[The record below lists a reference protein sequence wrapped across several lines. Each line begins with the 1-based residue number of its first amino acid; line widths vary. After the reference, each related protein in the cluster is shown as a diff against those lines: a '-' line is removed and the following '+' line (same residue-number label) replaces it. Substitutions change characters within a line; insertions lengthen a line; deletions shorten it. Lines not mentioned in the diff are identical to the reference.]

1 VESGVSAASAPT
13 PGTRSGTIPRLQE
26 LEFLAIAAHSVA
38 AGGTYDEVRRGLID
52 FMAAQRERIAPSGY
66 HAGHAGLPM
75 AKHHAHRYMSNATE
89 ALAELMRLGWIE
101 KAPLPTTRKAAL
113 LYTKRTFELTGD
125 GRDWIAQLGDSR
137 SDAFDQLLRRLW
149 VVHPQL
155 AGFLRLLSRQMFVV
169 PTAKWGEVHS
179 ERIPAGEGRE
189 TYMRFLA
196 VRAAEAVGAG
206 ATGWSASYEEILQ
219 ALHAYVDARL
229 ESAAR
234 RRKLDPYPR
243 SRDFVGACEEG
254 LVSFAFS
261 KSGLTLDYIS
271 HEIIRRW
278 TKSLA
283 VANFSYHV
291 PAAPA
296 LRLWATADF
305 KEDETRDLSAVR
317 RRGAREYADRVLNEL
332 PAAYELTRRR
342 SPGNP
347 WVPIYQVR
355 ATVCSKLGLGDRVF
369 DHAVIDY
376 LAASRGNDAAFT
388 INLDPAEYGSTPPTE
403 RPLEVPDR
411 SGRTRVF
418 RVMTLVPRARKEP
431 R

>member
-1 VESGVSAASAPT
+1 MTAAPAPAPRT
-13 PGTRSGTIPRLQE
+13 GTMPRLQE
-26 LEFLAIAAHSVA
+26 LEFLAIAARTVSN
-38 AGGTYDEVRRGLID
+38 GGTYDQVRRSLID
-52 FMAAQRERIAPSGY
+52 FMADQRERVAPSGY

-75 AKHHAHRYMSNATE
+75 AKYDAHRYMSNATE
-89 ALAELMRLGWIE
+89 ALGELMRLGWVE
-101 KAPLPTTRKAAL
+101 KAQLPTTRKAAP
-113 LYTKRTFELTGD
+113 LYAKRTFSLTED
-125 GRDWIAQLGDSR
+125 GRTWVDTLAASRGD
-137 SDAFDQLLRRLW
+137 AYDQLLRQLW
-149 VVHPQL
+149 LTHPQL
-155 AGFLRLLSRQMFVV
+155 AGFLRLVSKQMFVV
-169 PTAKWGEVHS
+169 PTAKWSDVHR
-179 ERIPAGEGRE
+179 ERVPAGEGRE
-189 TYMRFLA
+189 PYMRFVA
-196 VRAAEAVGAG
+196 ARAAEAVAAA
-206 ATGWSASYEEILQ
+206 ATGWTANYDEILE
-219 ALHAYVDARL
+219 ALHLYIDARL
-229 ESAAR
+229 ESAQR

-243 SRDFVGACEEG
+243 SRDFVGACEEA

-261 KSGLTLDYIS
+261 RAGVPLDYIS

-283 VANFSYHV
+283 IANFSYHV

-296 LRLWATADF
+296 LRIWATADF
-305 KEDETRDLSAVR
+305 QEDEFGRLADLR
-317 RRGAREYADRVLNEL
+317 RRGAREHGDRVIEEL

-355 ATVCSKLGLGDRVF
+355 ATVCSKLGIGDRVF
-369 DHAVIDY
+369 DRAVIDY
-376 LAASRGNDAAFT
+376 LGGARQSEAQFT

-418 RVMTLVPRARKEP
+418 RVMTLVPRSRKEP